1 LRAATESLVLDF
13 LRFPAEVTVC
23 NTEVRSLDPANRA
36 AIVAKRDRYA
46 ARVRAIIAEGCR
58 AGRFETPNPDLAAFA
73 VLEMGNG
80 AKSWFRPSGRYPDT
94 YVAREYGAFALRMV
108 GSTS

>member
-1 LRAATESLVLDF
+1 MNQVVRICDHRRKVRRAILGELLE
-13 LRFPAEVTVC
+13 R
-23 NTEVRSLDPANRA
+23 
-36 AIVAKRDRYA
+36 RDRYA
-46 ARVRAIIAEGCR
+46 SRVRAIIAAGCQS
-58 AGRFETPNPDLAAFA
+58 GRFETANPDLAAFA

-108 GSTS
+108 GSTG